1 MNGEELLCTRCGR
14 PVRRHRES
22 YHDLFEKM
30 HWLCFH
36 LEFEHEGDPDEPCSD
51 ASCHAWQLEVFRR
64 KLEELGHDPDDVIGE
79 AYDDKWPSD

>member
-1 MNGEELLCTRCGR
+1 MNSEELLCTRCGR

-22 YHDLFEKM
+22 YYDLFEKM

-51 ASCHAWQLEVFRR
+51 ASCHEWQLEVFRR
-64 KLEELGHDPDDVIGE
+64 KLAELGHDPEDVLGK
-79 AYDDKWPSD
+79 AYDDRWPS